1 LADERFG
8 RQASVIVAVALAV
21 RLVHLWSMR
30 NSPFSDVLL
39 GDARS
44 YDEWARQIAAGD
56 WIGQGVFYQAPLYAY
71 FLGALYTVNRSL
83 TLVRVCQAVVGAI
96 GCVLLGRATQ
106 HLFGKTAGLLAGLTL
121 ALYAPAVFFD
131 GLVQKSVLD
140 VFLLCLLL
148 ALLTGFS
155 VDRTGRGTQAGG
167 AHRRSIAAGAVL
179 GALSLTRENA
189 LIFLPVVL
197 IWIWW
202 CFRSAAA
209 GRVSMMALF
218 VAGAGIV
225 LLPIGL
231 RNLKAGGEFHLTTA
245 QFGTNFFI
253 GNNPHADGAYVPI
266 RVGRGSPEYERVDA
280 TELAAQAI
288 GRAPSPGDV
297 SSYWTAR
304 ALQYIRA
311 QPVDWLALEAR
322 KLRLLLN
329 ATEVIDTESQE
340 SHEDYSWLL
349 RLLGHVAHFGVLAPL
364 ACLGVWLT
372 WDDRGGVWLLY
383 AMMGAYVL
391 SVLAFYVVAR
401 YRLPLVPFM
410 ILFAAA
416 AMVRVHRV
424 LAIWTP
430 AGAMTA
436 VAALA
441 GVTVFCNV
449 PILSADTMR
458 AVTYQNLGTALQEAG
473 RLDEAAAAFERALI
487 LDPDYAPARNGLG
500 SVRRQQDRPS
510 EAIAHL
516 EAALRLRPD
525 FDTARFNLANALREG
540 GHRAEAIANYEVLL
554 RRMPED
560 LGAHANLGV
569 VLAEEGRL
577 DEAIDHFRRVVVLAP
592 GTAKAHYNLGHSLL
606 TRGDLAGAADE
617 LSRAVE
623 IDPQDVA
630 SREELG
636 SAYLAQR
643 RFVPAI
649 EQFRAAIRLAPRSAG
664 DHNDLG
670 IALGSAGNFDDAI
683 AEFRAALGIDPSSA
697 EAGANLKA
705 ALAARPLAGHV
716 P

>member
-1 LADERFG
+1 LASERFG
-8 RQASVIVAVALAV
+8 RQAVVIVAVALAV
-21 RLVHLWSMR
+21 RLVHLWSMH

-71 FLGALYTVNRSL
+71 FLGAIYTINRSL

-96 GCVLLGRATQ
+96 GCGLLGRAAQ

-148 ALLTGFS
+148 ALLTGFG
-155 VDRTGRGTQAGG
+155 DRTGRGTHARG

-189 LIFLPVVL
+189 LIFVPVVL
-197 IWIWW
+197 VWIWW
-202 CFRSAAA
+202 YFRSVAAE
-209 GRVSMMALF
+209 RVSMMALF

-225 LLPIGL
+225 LLPVGL
-231 RNLKAGGEFHLTTA
+231 RNWKAGGEFHLTTA
-245 QFGTNFFI
+245 QFGTNVFI
-253 GNNPHADGAYVPI
+253 GNNPHADGTYVPI

-288 GRAPSPGDV
+288 GGTPSPGDV
-297 SSYWTAR
+297 STYWTAR

-311 QPVDWLALEAR
+311 QPADWLALEAR

-372 WDDRGGVWLLY
+372 WDDRRRVWLLY
-383 AMMGAYVL
+383 AMIGAYVL

-416 AMVRVHRV
+416 AMARVHRV

-430 AGAMTA
+430 VGAMAAMT
-436 VAALA
+436 ALA

-473 RLDEAAAAFERALI
+473 RLDEAAARFERALI
-487 LDPDYAPARNGLG
+487 LEPDYAPAHNGLG

-540 GHRAEAIANYEVLL
+540 GRPAEAIANYEVLL
-554 RRMPED
+554 RRVPED

-577 DEAIDHFRRVVVLAP
+577 DEAIDHFRRVVALAP
-592 GTAKAHYNLGHSLL
+592 GTAKAHFNLGHSLL
-606 TRGDLAGAADE
+606 TRGDLAGAVDE

-623 IDPQDVA
+623 FDPQDVA

-683 AEFRAALGIDPSSA
+683 AEFRIALGIDPSSG

-705 ALAARPLAGHV
+705 ALAARQLAGRVH
-716 P
+716 